1 MRGANPTQL
10 VLGVSLQDEAKFD
23 NFLRSSANSQIIDPL
38 QSSDS
43 AQQLVY
49 LWGAPGSGRTHLL
62 QALCH
67 QQTEQGNSVLFLPGK
82 ERDQYGVEMLQG
94 ANTLSMVCI
103 DDVDNL
109 AGDPA
114 WEAELFKTYNAV
126 LETDTRLLVSASC
139 PPQQL
144 SVELPDLQSRLQSF
158 LIFQLQEPDD
168 EEQKDIL
175 CFRAEKRGI
184 KLDSAVAE
192 FIVMR
197 SERSMPALMGILEK
211 LDQISLEQGRRVTI
225 PLVKEIMN
233 W

>member
-1 MRGANPTQL
+1 MTATNPTQL
-10 VLGVSLQDEAKFD
+10 VLGVSLQDEAKLD
-23 NFLRSSANSQIIDPL
+23 NYLGFSANSQVIDLL
-38 QSSDS
+38 QSTDS
-43 AQQLVY
+43 VQQLVY
-49 LWGAPGSGRTHLL
+49 LWGNLGSGRTHLL

-67 QQTEQGNSVLFLPGK
+67 QQTELGNSVLFLPCE
-82 ERDQYGVEMLQG
+82 ERHQYGIEILQG

-103 DDVDNL
+103 DDVDSL
-109 AGDPA
+109 AGDPI
-114 WEAELFKTYNAV
+114 WEAELFRTYNEV

-144 SVELPDLQSRLQSF
+144 AVNLPDLQSRLQSF
-158 LIFQLQEPDD
+158 LVYQLQEPDD
-168 EEQKDIL
+168 EAQKDIL
-175 CFRAEKRGI
+175 CFRARKRGI
-184 KLDSAVAE
+184 TLDSAVAE

-197 SERSMPALMGILEK
+197 SERSMPALMNILEK